1 MKKELRPFHDHVT
14 CAVCGRTMLKGERT
28 ESFLASGGDRHVV
41 CELCFVRAEHA
52 GWLRES
58 VHGDTPARGP
68 RQQQRR
74 PLLSRLRRRSVET
87 AESGP
92 APQEESPSPEGDA
105 IGDVAPNGESP
116 APEPE
121 PEPVPPAPAPPPPP
135 VPRRERGPRHVRAV
149 PTTAEVKVERALE
162 VFNASEHQ
170 RTVSGLSRS
179 LGAPWVTA
187 VADLEAS
194 STVTVL
200 VAWELS
206 WYRYRVDLGEAVEA
220 VALQAKGD
228 ELDDIEAELREW
240 NAGLDEEGALVM
252 GVRGE

>member
-28 ESFLASGGDRHVV
+28 ESFLAPGGDRHVV

-68 RQQQRR
+68 RQQERR
-74 PLLSRLRRRSVET
+74 PLLSRFRRRAVEA

-92 APQEESPSPEGDA
+92 ASEEAYSPAGEPLGDPSA
-105 IGDVAPNGESP
+105 NGEPPDADPEP
-116 APEPE
+116 AP
-121 PEPVPPAPAPPPPP
+121 PPPAPPPPP
-135 VPRRERGPRHVRAV
+135 PRRERPRGPRQVRAV

-187 VADLEAS
+187 LADLEAS

-206 WYRYRVDLGEAVEA
+206 WYRYRVDLGEVVEA

-252 GVRGE
+252 GVRGG

>member
-1 MKKELRPFHDHVT
+1 MKKELRPFHEHVT

-28 ESFLASGGDRHVV
+28 ESFLAPGGDRHVV

-68 RQQQRR
+68 RQQERR
-74 PLLSRLRRRSVET
+74 LPLSRLRRRSVET

-92 APQEESPSPEGDA
+92 APQAEPHSPEGA
-105 IGDVAPNGESP
+105 PMGDVPANGEP
-116 APEPE
+116 PVPEPE
-121 PEPVPPAPAPPPPP
+121 PPPAPSPPPPA
-135 VPRRERGPRHVRAV
+135 PRRERPRGPRRVRAV

-228 ELDDIEAELREW
+228 ELEDIDVELRKW

-252 GVRGE
+252 GVRGR

>member
-28 ESFLASGGDRHVV
+28 ESFLAPGGDRHVV

-58 VHGDTPARGP
+58 AHGDTPARGP
-68 RQQQRR
+68 REQERR
-74 PLLSRLRRRSVET
+74 PLLSRLRRRSVE
-87 AESGP
+87 AEDADP
-92 APQEESPSPEGDA
+92 PPQEAPHSPGGGPT
-105 IGDVAPNGESP
+105 GDVSDNGEPP

-121 PEPVPPAPAPPPPP
+121 PEPEPPPAPPA
-135 VPRRERGPRHVRAV
+135 PRRERPRGPRHVRAV

-228 ELDDIEAELREW
+228 ELEDIEAELRAW
-240 NAGLDEEGALVM
+240 NAGLDEQGALVM
-252 GVRGE
+252 GARGE

>member
-1 MKKELRPFHDHVT
+1 MKKELRPFHYHVT

-28 ESFLASGGDRHVV
+28 ESFLAPGGDHHVV

-68 RQQQRR
+68 RQQERR
-74 PLLSRLRRRSVET
+74 PLLSRFRRRAVEA
-87 AESGP
+87 AEDGP
-92 APQEESPSPEGDA
+92 APQEETYPPEGEMPA
-105 IGDVAPNGESP
+105 DVSANGEPP
-116 APEPE
+116 APEPT
-121 PEPVPPAPAPPPPP
+121 PPPPP
-135 VPRRERGPRHVRAV
+135 PPPRERPRGPRHVRAV

-170 RTVSGLSRS
+170 RTVAGLSRS

-206 WYRYRVDLGEAVEA
+206 WYRYRVDLGEVVEA

-228 ELDDIEAELREW
+228 ELDDIDAELREW
-240 NAGLDEEGALVM
+240 NAGVDEEGALVM
-252 GVRGE
+252 GVRGG

>member
-28 ESFLASGGDRHVV
+28 ESFLAAGGARHVV

-68 RQQQRR
+68 RQQERR

-92 APQEESPSPEGDA
+92 APQEESPSPEGEPMDFSA
-105 IGDVAPNGESP
+105 NGEPP
-116 APEPE
+116 APESE
-121 PEPVPPAPAPPPPP
+121 PEPAPPPPP
-135 VPRRERGPRHVRAV
+135 APRRERGPRHVRAG

-206 WYRYRVDLGEAVEA
+206 WYRYRVDLGEALEA

-228 ELDDIEAELREW
+228 ELEDIEAELREW
-240 NAGLDEEGALVM
+240 NAGLDEGGALVM
-252 GVRGE
+252 GVRGG